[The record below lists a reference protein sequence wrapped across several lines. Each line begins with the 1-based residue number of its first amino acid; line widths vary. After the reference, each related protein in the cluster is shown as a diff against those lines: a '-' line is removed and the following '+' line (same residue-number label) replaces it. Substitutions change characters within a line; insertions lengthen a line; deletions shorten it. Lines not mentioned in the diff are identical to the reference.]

1 MGAFVKWKA
10 TVAPAADDD
19 DDDDDDEGGDDD
31 IDGVGWGKS
40 QTVRPL
46 DCTRRDLRGQRMA
59 ALFSACHNPWET

>member
-19 DDDDDDEGGDDD
+19 GGGGDD
-31 IDGVGWGKS
+31 IDGEGWGKS

-59 ALFSACHNPWET
+59 ALFSAYHNPWET